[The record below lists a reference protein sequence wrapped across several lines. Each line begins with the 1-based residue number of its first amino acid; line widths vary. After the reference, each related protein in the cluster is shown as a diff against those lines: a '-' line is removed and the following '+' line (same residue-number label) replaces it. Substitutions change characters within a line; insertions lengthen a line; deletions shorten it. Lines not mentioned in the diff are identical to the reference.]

1 MARIGFIGTGVMG
14 GHMARRLAEAGH
26 VVHAW
31 NRSPE
36 KAERLAVHGVGP
48 VATTRETAA
57 DADIVIAMLSDGPT
71 SERVLFSDGVAEA
84 MPRGAILVDM
94 ASIPVATAR
103 EEARRAADLGL
114 GFLDAPVSGG
124 EGGAR
129 DGTLA
134 IMAGGAADHFASLAA
149 VFGAMGRPTHVGPA
163 GTGALAKLCNQLI
176 VGNTLATVA
185 EALLL
190 AEAGGADPA
199 AVRTALMG
207 GFADSSILKVHG
219 ERMLKGDFTP
229 GGASKYQLKDLRTA
243 VSHAR
248 SLNLSMPVTEIVTS
262 LFGEHVEHGGGDTDQ
277 SAIIME
283 LRRVNGID

>member
-26 VVHAW
+26 VVRAW

-48 VATTRETAA
+48 VATARETAA

-103 EEARRAADLGL
+103 EEARRAGDLGL

-134 IMAGGAADHFASLAA
+134 IMAGGAADHFASLAP

-277 SAIIME
+277 SAIILE